1 MTIRLDG
8 DRLSITMNPKHFS
21 FYLTLVVALLALM
34 IAAGC
39 TNEVSKVT
47 EGTLTVRIA
56 DANSRGI
63 APSISMYVTKYVVSV
78 TDGRDVVG
86 QEEVGSGVSSVEF
99 NLKAGDYT
107 VTVDA
112 KNDENTT
119 IGSGSSPITVVAG
132 EENCVTVNVI
142 ECAGNGL
149 FAVSIHANS
158 GYALEL
164 SVYDGNHEP
173 EYSGGL
179 VYSEG
184 VFTTAG
190 DVSLPNGFHEF
201 EIVRKDTG
209 EVVEKDTLRIVK
221 GMTSLYSAS
230 FTFYSDANVSVVNTI
245 VVLPTI
251 GITLNKSS
259 FTVSDTLKASADISG
274 LENCSSTWFVDDVA
288 RGLFGIYGD
297 LSLDL
302 SDLDVGEHEITLLV
316 RKGNIIWSESKSFTI
331 DNPDGEFCQKPGSR
345 ITHVWKET
353 KVVPPTHTETGLIVY
368 TCQEC
373 GETKTVVTEKAEE
386 HIRADNWSV
395 ETRDGHKLLYKACL
409 VPGCEEKQYFGYQ
422 FADLFDV
429 SAGVI
434 RAKEGSNVKGDIMIP
449 TLVGES
455 IVTTIGGVD
464 FFHTLDYVTRVEI
477 PLSVETI
484 DDNAFYRASELSEV
498 VIPDSVTSIG
508 QSAFSKCYD
517 LKNIVIP
524 SSVTNIG
531 ADAFSFTSIES
542 IVIPSGITRIKTA
555 TFDSC
560 GSLKRVVLPE
570 GLTEIGDNA
579 FLYCSSLE
587 RIDIPSTV
595 TSIEF
600 GAFAYSS
607 IRNIVIPSGVTYID
621 DAVFSCCS
629 NLTSVELPSETVSIG
644 SYAFEEC
651 KNLTDIRIPST
662 VTTIGKEAFCS
673 CSGLRNIDLPSGLTS
688 IGEGAFKK
696 CSGLTSISIPSG
708 IETIADSLFSYC
720 GSLSNVVLPS
730 GLKAIGRSAFN
741 SCDNLKNIEIPA
753 SVTTIDNGAFLGSG
767 LTGISFCTPSSL
779 EIIGN
784 EAFFRCTGLTGMT
797 IPDGVTEIGKY
808 AFSRCSNLESI
819 TIPNTVTTINEAAF
833 YQCDR
838 LTTIIFTGTTEEWN
852 SVKKNLA
859 DIPAGCTVKC
869 SDGDI

>member
-21 FYLTLVVALLALM
+21 LYLTLVVALLALM

-39 TNEVSKVT
+39 TNEVPKVT

-63 APSISMYVTKYVVSV
+63 APSISMYVTDYSV
-78 TDGRDVVG
+78 TVSNGQDVVG
-86 QEEVGSGVSSVEF
+86 QEEVKSGVSSVEF

-149 FAVSIHANS
+149 FAVSIQANS

-164 SVYDGNHEP
+164 SVYDGDHKS
-173 EYSGGL
+173 EYSGDL

-190 DVSLPNGFHEF
+190 DVSLSNGFHEF
-201 EIVRKDTG
+201 EIVRKDTD

-288 RGLFGIYGD
+288 QGLFGIYGD

-373 GETKTVVTEKAEE
+373 GETKTVVTEKVEE
-386 HIRADNWSV
+386 HIWADNWSV
-395 ETRDGHKLLYKACL
+395 EIRDGHKLLYKKCL

-422 FADLFDV
+422 FADLFNV
-429 SAGVI
+429 SEGVI
-434 RAKEGSNVKGDIMIP
+434 RAKNEENVRGDIMIP
-449 TLVGES
+449 TVVGDS
-455 IVTTIGGVD
+455 IVTTIAGVPD
-464 FFHTLDYVTRVEI
+464 YNLPLYYVTRMEI

-484 DDNAFYRASELSEV
+484 DDNAFEEWFNLSEV

-508 QSAFSKCYD
+508 QSAFRNCYN

-524 SSVTNIG
+524 SSVTDIG
-531 ADAFSFTSIES
+531 AEAFYFTSIES
-542 IVIPSGITRIKTA
+542 VVIPSGITRIKDY

-560 GSLKRVVLPE
+560 GSLKRVVFPE
-570 GLTEIGDNA
+570 GLKEIGANA
-579 FLYCSSLE
+579 FVYCSSLE

-595 TSIEF
+595 TGIEC
-600 GAFAYSS
+600 GAFSYTS

-621 DAVFSCCS
+621 DSVFSGCS
-629 NLTSVELPSETVSIG
+629 NLTSVELPAETVSIG

-651 KNLTDIRIPST
+651 KNLTVIRIPST
-662 VTTIGKEAFCS
+662 VTT
-673 CSGLRNIDLPSGLTS
+673 

-696 CSGLTSISIPSG
+696 CSGLKSISIPSG
-708 IETIADSLFSYC
+708 IETIADSLFLDC

-730 GLKAIGRSAFN
+730 GLKAIDKSAFN
-741 SCDNLKNIEIPA
+741 GCDNLKNIEIPA
-753 SVTTIDNGAFLGSG
+753 SVTTIDEGAFLGSG

-779 EIIGN
+779 ETIGKL
-784 EAFFRCTGLTGMT
+784 AFFRCTGLTGIT

-808 AFSRCSNLESI
+808 AFSKCSNLESI